1 MQRYDI
7 RWNKIRLSTTNIRKC
22 NDKMQIIGLYNRHLI
37 FLYYFYSAFCSEAL
51 MRGVG

>member
-1 MQRYDI
+1 
-7 RWNKIRLSTTNIRKC
+7 
-22 NDKMQIIGLYNRHLI
+22 MQIIGLYNRHLI